1 MTRAVAYRLPDD
13 MVTRIKDASAQ
24 AGLSATAYV
33 REAIEARLGAPT
45 ILDQP
50 MEPLQPTGDVPRD
63 TPQPVLETCALDLE
77 PVVDS
82 GMTVSVTAQMLK
94 ETEWQRDTCA
104 HPFRDE
110 QNICR
115 VCGEQR

>member
-13 MVTRIKDASAQ
+13 MVIRIKDASAQ

-33 REAIEARLGAPT
+33 REAIEARLGAPPLT
-45 ILDQP
+45 ESP
-50 MEPLQPTGDVPRD
+50 MVADDEGFTTAPPGAMAQALRQSAQRLAPTGDVPRD
-63 TPQPVLETCALDLE
+63 TPQPVLE
-77 PVVDS
+77 
-82 GMTVSVTAQMLK
+82 
-94 ETEWQRDTCA
+94 TCA